1 MCLFCQLDDTL
12 HLADRADATKTRAF
26 TETFTERLTLQE
38 TSFITR
44 VNGAIHLDLEE
55 TLHLADRTD
64 TSRDLT
70 VQLEETL
77 HLADRTDTSRDLTVQ
92 LDDTLHLAD
101 RADAT
106 KTRAFTE
113 TFTERLTLQETSFIT
128 RVNGAIHLD
137 LEETLHLADRTDT
150 SRDLTV
156 QLDDTLH
163 LADRA
168 DATKTRAFTE
178 TFTERLTLQETSF
191 ITRVNGAIHLD

>member
-1 MCLFCQLDDTL
+1 MITGHDINKVVEDSISFLESHPGSVKGGHPDRKKALALKDKLESFNEKDDFDCPKSHEIEFSEKLKFENDTVEISKRTAL
-12 HLADRADATKTRAF
+12 K
-26 TETFTERLTLQE
+26 QE
-38 TSFITR
+38 LI
-44 VNGAIHLDLEE
+44 E
-55 TLHLADRTD
+55 
-64 TSRDLT
+64 
-70 VQLEETL
+70 
-77 HLADRTDTSRDLTVQ
+77 
-92 LDDTLHLAD
+92 TLHLAD

-178 TFTERLTLQETSF
+178 TFTERLTLHETSF
-191 ITRVNGAIHLD
+191 ITTA